1 MLLTTNPSVLMAGL
15 VAIAS
20 AAVFAIRYVQP
31 KASREYDIIFAVMGL
46 IYSVC
51 LLLEGWRLIP
61 LLFFAQV
68 LVVVF
73 GGFFA
78 VETFRLRNQLVELSR
93 QAPGRSSRG
102 ESGFR
107 RTYAPGGR
115 SSASARTV
123 INRQPAG
130 GRIRDARD
138 PERSFENREDRRR
151 RSSAQPRLTDGSSPP
166 RPPRRRRRP
175 PQPDA
180 EVEVLEDQDYPQ
192 AYPEDQ
198 NYSEREDRYGEDWDR
213 SREERG
219 NGGSYDS
226 RESGAPRRRRP
237 TRPTAEYDEDLR
249 PSREPQSRRRPP
261 RLPEDEEDLSS
272 RPRVIRPEQIEVVD
286 DDDEYYDE
294 EP

>member
-46 IYSVC
+46 IYAIC

-78 VETFRLRNQLVELSR
+78 VETFRLRAQLVERSR
-93 QAPGRSSRG
+93 QSAGRPQR

-107 RTYAPGGR
+107 RTYSPGH
-115 SSASARTV
+115 SSRPARTV
-123 INRQPAG
+123 INRQPG
-130 GRIRDARD
+130 GARIRDAND
-138 PERSFENREDRRR
+138 PERTIENRESRRR
-151 RSSAQPRLTDGSSPP
+151 RPTGSRPQLTDGDGSPRSP
-166 RPPRRRRRP
+166 RRRPRPPQPEQDVDVMIDDQDYLDTNDRDNRYSDDWERSPGEGGNGSASESRPPRRRPPRP
-175 PQPDA
+175 A
-180 EVEVLEDQDYPQ
+180 
-192 AYPEDQ
+192 
-198 NYSEREDRYGEDWDR
+198 S
-213 SREERG
+213 
-219 NGGSYDS
+219 
-226 RESGAPRRRRP
+226 
-237 TRPTAEYDEDLR
+237 EYDEDQDPRLSSMGS
-249 PSREPQSRRRPP
+249 SRSRRRPP
-261 RLPEDEEDLSS
+261 RLPEEEDFSS

-286 DDDEYYDE
+286 DEDFDEYYE
-294 EP
+294 E